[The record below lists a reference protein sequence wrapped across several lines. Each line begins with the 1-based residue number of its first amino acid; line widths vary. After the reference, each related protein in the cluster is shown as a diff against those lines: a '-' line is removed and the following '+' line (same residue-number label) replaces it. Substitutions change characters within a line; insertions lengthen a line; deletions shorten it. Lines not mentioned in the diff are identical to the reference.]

1 MSDVVIKAENIGKKY
16 TIGHQAERGGYTS
29 LRDVLMQMMAISRIG
44 YWRRLELR
52 LSSSRN
58 RSSKYTF

>member
-44 YWRRLELR
+44 YWRR
-52 LSSSRN
+52 
-58 RSSKYTF
+58 

>member
-44 YWRRLELR
+44 YWRRLGLR

-58 RSSKYTF
+58 RSKYTL